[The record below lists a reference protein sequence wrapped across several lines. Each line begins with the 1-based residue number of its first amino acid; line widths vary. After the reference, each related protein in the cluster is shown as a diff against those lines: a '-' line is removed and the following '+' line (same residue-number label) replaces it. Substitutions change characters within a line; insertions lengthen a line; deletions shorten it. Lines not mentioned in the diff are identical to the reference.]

1 MKPDTSDG
9 EASRKRPRRRKGR
22 NERRPRM
29 SERVC
34 QFFLRGRCQRQKCE
48 FRHPAD
54 HQVGPRGPISERS
67 GGGANK
73 DTLCKFFLSTG
84 CKFGASCHFRH
95 VGRERRRSRFVV
107 CKTQNPHFRHSPLFD
122 KNPTLSEPPYLRKYY
137 FCCTSRLLGV
147 EKEEAEAGVLIE
159 R

>member
-1 MKPDTSDG
+1 M
-9 EASRKRPRRRKGR
+9 A
-22 NERRPRM
+22 
-29 SERVC
+29 ERVC

-54 HQVGPRGPISERS
+54 QVGPRGPIPVAERS
-67 GGGANK
+67 GGANK
-73 DTLCKFFLSTG
+73 DTPCKFFLSTG

-95 VGRERRRSRFVV
+95 VGRERRRSRFGV
-107 CKTQNPHFRHSPLFD
+107 CKTQNSFSSYLRRFSLTPVGL
-122 KNPTLSEPPYLRKYY
+122 NPTLSLSRAPYLRNYY

>member
-1 MKPDTSDG
+1 M
-9 EASRKRPRRRKGR
+9 RRRR
-22 NERRPRM
+22 SRM
-29 SERVC
+29 AERVC

-54 HQVGPRGPISERS
+54 QVGPRGPIAVAERS
-67 GGGANK
+67 GGANK
-73 DTLCKFFLSTG
+73 DTPCKFFLSTG

-95 VGRERRRSRFVV
+95 VGRERRRSRCGV
-107 CKTQNPHFRHSPLFD
+107 CKTQNRFSC
-122 KNPTLSEPPYLRKYY
+122 YLRCFSFPPNLIINLKAHSLPLRAPYFGKTY

>member
-1 MKPDTSDG
+1 
-9 EASRKRPRRRKGR
+9 
-22 NERRPRM
+22 M

-54 HQVGPRGPISERS
+54 QALPRGPIPDRS
-67 GGGANK
+67 GGASSRE
-73 DTLCKFFLSTG
+73 TLCKFFLSTG

-95 VGRERRRSRFVV
+95 IGRERRKSRFGV
-107 CKTQNPHFRHSPLFD
+107 CKVQNFGTFPCVGSTFSPPPHPFTPINWTTVFLK
-122 KNPTLSEPPYLRKYY
+122 KNSL
-137 FCCTSRLLGV
+137 CCTPRLLGV
-147 EKEEAEAGVLIE
+147 EKGAAGVLRE